1 MEQISKY
8 ISYSEATTSQTAIRN
23 GIKNEPNE
31 TELSNMKIV
40 ARLCFDPIREFY
52 GKPLRVSSFFRCK
65 ALNTKI
71 KGSKT
76 SQHMEGKAIDIDAG
90 SIAENKKIFDW
101 AVANLEFDQIINE
114 FNFLWVHIS
123 FNQGKNRKQVLK
135 IG

>member
-1 MEQISKY
+1 MISKY
-8 ISYSEATTSQTAIRN
+8 ISYNEAVRSQTATRH
-23 GIKNEPNE
+23 GIDNTPNE
-31 TELSNMKIV
+31 MQLSNMKIV

-90 SIAENKKIFDW
+90 SIEENKRIFMW
-101 AVANLEFDQIINE
+101 AKDNLRFTQLINE
-114 FNFLWVHIS
+114 YNYSWVHIS
-123 FNQGKNRKQVLK
+123 YDQNDLKQQVLVIK
-135 IG
+135 